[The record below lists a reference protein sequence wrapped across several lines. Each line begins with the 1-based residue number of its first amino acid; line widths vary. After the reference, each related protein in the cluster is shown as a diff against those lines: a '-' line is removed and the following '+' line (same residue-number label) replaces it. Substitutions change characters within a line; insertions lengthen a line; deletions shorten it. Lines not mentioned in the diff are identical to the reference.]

1 MSPADR
7 PVACTRLRK
16 AVASDWLVVL
26 ARMTVHPLVP
36 SGQLS
41 APTGVV
47 GVVVVVVVEVV
58 VGAVVV
64 VDVVVGGLVVA
75 VVVGLVNVVTP
86 VGEVGKNVV
95 VGSSVEVGNGGSPP
109 VVVPVTST
117 ELVGSVGNVGVVPM
131 GGRPVDVEIVGMVA
145 VPIAV
150 VSSSFAIA

>member
-1 MSPADR
+1 
-7 PVACTRLRK
+7 VACTRLRK

-58 VGAVVV
+58 VGAVVVV